1 MAVTLRFMTTRMEG
15 AQHAHQIHPLIAMT
29 ILTLTNQLQEKHM
42 EELDWHTF
50 QMIGDELN

>member
-1 MAVTLRFMTTRMEG
+1 MDVTLRFMTTRMEG

-42 EELDWHTF
+42 EVLD
-50 QMIGDELN
+50 